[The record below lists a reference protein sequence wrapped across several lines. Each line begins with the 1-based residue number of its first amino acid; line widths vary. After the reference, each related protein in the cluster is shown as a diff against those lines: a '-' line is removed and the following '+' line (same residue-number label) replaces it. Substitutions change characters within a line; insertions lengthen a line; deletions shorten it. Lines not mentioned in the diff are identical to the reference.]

1 MLTIYTNSIR
11 NSVPL
16 TSCRPRRTP
25 VLGPLHTQTQRHG
38 VLAMMIRPY
47 KPRDS
52 ARSAL
57 LTLQYVTD
65 APGLAVLIL
74 SYLSVFDKIR

>member
-1 MLTIYTNSIR
+1 
-11 NSVPL
+11 
-16 TSCRPRRTP
+16 
-25 VLGPLHTQTQRHG
+25 
-38 VLAMMIRPY
+38 MMIRPY